1 MIETTVEAV
10 DLRSPPTITPETPAK
25 VAAQSLRRPTV
36 SALPVLE
43 DESVVGIVTESDLVA
58 LVAET
63 DDRPA
68 TRAIMSAP
76 VTTVSP
82 TATIAD
88 AAETMRTNGVKHL
101 PVVDD
106 GVYRG
111 LLSAHTLAP
120 YLPRHRLEIEWRDE
134 PLRLEATEGQ
144 ELTAGD

>member
-1 MIETTVEAV
+1 MIETTVESI
-10 DLRSPPTITPETPAK
+10 DLRSPPRITSETP
-25 VAAQSLRRPTV
+25 VTEAAHALRRPTV

-63 DDRPA
+63 DERPA

-76 VTTVSP
+76 VTTISP
-82 TATIAD
+82 TATIAE
-88 AAETMRTNGVKHL
+88 AAETMRTDGVKHL

-111 LLSAHTLAP
+111 LLSARTLAP
-120 YLPRHRLEIEWRDE
+120 YLSRHRLEIEWRDE
-134 PLRLEATEGQ
+134 PLRLEASEGR

>member
-1 MIETTVEAV
+1 MIETTVESV
-10 DLRSPPTITPETPAK
+10 DLRSPPPIAPETP
-25 VAAQSLRRPTV
+25 VTEAARTLRRPPV

-43 DESVVGIVTESDLVA
+43 DESVVGIVTESDIVA

-63 DDRPA
+63 AERPA
-68 TRAIMSAP
+68 TRVIMSSP

-101 PVVDD
+101 PVVSD

-111 LLSAHTLAP
+111 LLSVHTLAP
-120 YLPRHRLEIEWRDE
+120 YLPRHRLTIEWQDE
-134 PLRLEATEGQ
+134 PMRLGATEGQ
-144 ELTAGD
+144 TLTVVD